1 MAILLRDYETR
12 SQLLLKAVGS
22 WKYST
27 HASTDT
33 WCCGYAVDDG
43 PIELWIPGD
52 PVPPAFIEAANN
64 PDWLVAAFGD
74 GFERAIERHIMGP
87 RYGWPEIS
95 IERHRCLQ
103 ASALA
108 LALPASLSGVADAL
122 QVDQLKDQT
131 GRRNMLAMSRPRK
144 RRAGEDPNKIYWLD
158 DTERRAQLY
167 AYAKQDVATERALYH
182 RIGFLPPAEQAHWIL
197 DATIND
203 RGIYLDRKLLDAAI
217 KIAEAARHEI
227 DEELLS
233 LTAGAVSSINQTA
246 KVLAW
251 LTVNGCTIANLQKD
265 TLQKALNQAEIPPA
279 ARRAMELR
287 LDGAHAAALKLHTM
301 RNWMSDDDRIRGCF
315 RYHGASPGRF
325 TSLGV
330 QAQNMKRPGVKDMP
344 AAIEAVGT
352 GDLNHLRNRY
362 AQPMSVIGDIARA
375 LVCAPAGRKLIIAD
389 FSGIESRMT
398 AWVSGQQSKLDQ
410 WATFDRSGNPED
422 EPYHITGHKIFGLP
436 KDRAREPG
444 KTGDLAFGYMGGL
457 GAWLKLAPPGDT
469 STEIEIKRRQQ
480 TWRRAHPHTVRFWHA
495 LDRAAKTAVRH
506 PGRIV
511 SCRCLAFR
519 YCADSF
525 LRMRLPNGRKIAYPF
540 PKLKTNHRGD
550 TAVVFMDN
558 QKGRWGENRHG
569 HGAYPGTWME
579 NAVQAIARDL
589 FIEAMQRLEAAG
601 YGIVLHAHDE
611 AVAEVPADFGS
622 VADFLQIFTAS
633 PAWASGLP
641 VAAKARVGD
650 RWCKFSK
657 PEATSEPEPE
667 DEPTPGGLTDDD
679 DGDAK
684 SMLEAAPGRL
694 ERDSWEGDVQ
704 CQARRTTTVR
714 ASLIDLIGEPLA
726 AGKICCPFHDD
737 STPSLHVY
745 DDHFHCYGC
754 GAHGDT
760 IDWLMIVEGLDRD
773 AALQVLEHSPSNPTP
788 RPSSRSIETPAD
800 SEAKRRRALQ
810 LWRQSQP
817 IAGTL
822 AERYLTEHRGIDLTA
837 LPDAATSLRFHPR
850 CPFGSTT
857 RHPCLIALRRDAVSD
872 EPVSIHRIALTPDAR
887 KIGRRL
893 LGSGGVVKLYPV
905 SDHLV
910 VGEGIETTLAAAT
923 RISRWGSLL
932 QPAWSAVDAGRL
944 GSLPL
949 IDGVERLVI
958 LVDHDLNGAGQAA
971 ALRCA
976 ERWSRAGRE
985 VVRLT
990 PKRQGF
996 DFNDLVRET
1005 A

>member
-1 MAILLRDYETR
+1 M
-12 SQLLLKAVGS
+12 
-22 WKYST
+22 
-27 HASTDT
+27 
-33 WCCGYAVDDG
+33 
-43 PIELWIPGD
+43 
-52 PVPPAFIEAANN
+52 
-64 PDWLVAAFGD
+64 
-74 GFERAIERHIMGP
+74 
-87 RYGWPEIS
+87 
-95 IERHRCLQ
+95 
-103 ASALA
+103 
-108 LALPASLSGVADAL
+108 
-122 QVDQLKDQT
+122 
-131 GRRNMLAMSRPRK
+131 
-144 RRAGEDPNKIYWLD
+144 
-158 DTERRAQLY
+158 
-167 AYAKQDVATERALYH
+167 
-182 RIGFLPPAEQAHWIL
+182 
-197 DATIND
+197 
-203 RGIYLDRKLLDAAI
+203 
-217 KIAEAARHEI
+217 
-227 DEELLS
+227 
-233 LTAGAVSSINQTA
+233 
-246 KVLAW
+246 
-251 LTVNGCTIANLQKD
+251 
-265 TLQKALNQAEIPPA
+265 
-279 ARRAMELR
+279 
-287 LDGAHAAALKLHTM
+287 
-301 RNWMSDDDRIRGCF
+301 
-315 RYHGASPGRF
+315 
-325 TSLGV
+325 
-330 QAQNMKRPGVKDMP
+330 
-344 AAIEAVGT
+344 
-352 GDLNHLRNRY
+352 
-362 AQPMSVIGDIARA
+362 
-375 LVCAPAGRKLIIAD
+375 IIAD
-389 FSGIESRMT
+389 LSGIESRMT

-410 WATFDRSGNPED
+410 WANFDRSGNPED

-480 TWRRAHPHTVRFWHA
+480 IWRRAHPLTVRFWHA
-495 LDRAAKTAVRH
+495 LDRAAKSAMRQ
-506 PGRIV
+506 PDKIV
-511 SCRCLAFR
+511 PCRGLAFR
-519 YCADSF
+519 YCADLF

-569 HGAYPGTWME
+569 HGAYGGTWME

-601 YGIVLHAHDE
+601 YGVVLHAHDE

-622 VADFLQIFTAS
+622 VEDFLRIFTAL

-650 RWCKFSK
+650 RWCKILR
-657 PEATSEPEPE
+657 PEATSELE
-667 DEPTPGGLTDDD
+667 DEPTPEGLTADD
-679 DGDAK
+679 DGDCEVKLSVTDSPAAFNDAK
-684 SMLEAAPGRL
+684 TVVVMPEGAP
-694 ERDSWEGDVQ
+694 VIVVPQ
-704 CQARRTTTVR
+704 R
-714 ASLIDLIGEPLA
+714 ASLIDLIGEPLVD
-726 AGKICCPFHDD
+726 GKICCPFHDN

-760 IDWLMIVEGLDRD
+760 IDWLMIVEGLDRN

-850 CPFGSTT
+850 CPFGSAT

-872 EPVSIHRIALTPDAR
+872 EPVGIHRIALTQDAR

-944 GSLPL
+944 GNLPL

-958 LVDHDLNGAGQAA
+958 LVDNDLNGAGQAA

-990 PKRQGF
+990 PKRRGF
-996 DFNDLVRET
+996 DFNDLVREMGS
-1005 A
+1005 